1 MLRRSIVFL
10 LLLWLPL
17 QGVAAL
23 TLPFCRHALDAG
35 AEQASVGPA
44 DAEHA
49 HHAHDHGTPA
59 VQSRPDNHQ
68 GGLSCND
75 CGACQLACAAVM
87 LPAPVLGTLAAV
99 PGRLHAAPPLAPPAF
114 VPDQPYPPPLIRG

>member
-1 MLRRSIVFL
+1 MMCRSIVFM

-17 QGVAAL
+17 QGLAAL
-23 TLPFCRHALDAG
+23 TMPFCRHALDAG
-35 AEQASVGPA
+35 AQQAAHGQA

-49 HHAHDHGTPA
+49 HHDHGTPTD
-59 VQSRPDNHQ
+59 QPRPGDQQ

-75 CGACQLACAAVM
+75 CGACHLACAAVM

-99 PGRLHAAPPLAPPAF
+99 AGRLHAAPPLAPPAF
-114 VPDQPYPPPLIRG
+114 VLDRPYPPPLMRG

>member
-1 MLRRSIVFL
+1 MMSRSIVFM

-23 TLPFCRHALDAG
+23 TMPFCRHALDA
-35 AEQASVGPA
+35 AVEQAAHGRA

-59 VQSRPDNHQ
+59 DQPRPGDRQ

-75 CGACQLACAAVM
+75 CGACNLACAAVM

-99 PGRLHAAPPLAPPAF
+99 AGRPHVAPPLAPPAF
-114 VPDQPYPPPLIRG
+114 VLDRPYPPPLMRG